1 MLLVNLTN
9 GNCTS
14 QVMFAWDHCRSPGC
28 ATNGVSPP
36 GLPPNTPWPV
46 DDADQVNHYPEAR
59 HLGVYNVL
67 LCDGHV
73 QTMRK
78 DELRPYMYYVN

>member
-9 GNCTS
+9 GNGTS